1 MDTVTISA
9 IIAIVGCVVG
19 VVGLWRAMT
28 KDDNETAAAIA
39 AIQTSLQYIE
49 QDLKDIKAEFRRIET
64 DVQHANETAGK
75 ALVTANAAHDRLD
88 ALGVDNAA
96 KARARRGTHGDGTD

>member
-9 IIAIVGCVVG
+9 IIGIVGCVVG
-19 VVGLWRAMT
+19 VVGLWRALA

-39 AIQTSLQYIE
+39 AIQTSLTYIE

-64 DVQHANETAGK
+64 DVQQANETAGK

-88 ALGVDNAA
+88 ALGAVTASQ
-96 KARARRGTHGDGTD
+96 ARRGHGGQD

>member
-28 KDDNETAAAIA
+28 KDDSETAASIA
-39 AIQTSLQYIE
+39 AIQTSLGYIE
-49 QDLKDIKAEFRRIET
+49 QDLKEIKAEFRRIET
-64 DVQHANETAGK
+64 DVAHANETAGK
-75 ALVTANAAHDRLD
+75 ALSTANAAHDRLD
-88 ALGVDNAA
+88 ALGVMTASQ
-96 KARARRGTHGDGTD
+96 ARRGSSD